1 MYLNY
6 LRNGKVGPN
15 WTSYLRMGAFYTNF
29 SIISTAEISCF
40 SVKIS
45 SLPFVLLVTLLQQ
58 VPCVPVPDGN
68 RGVFRWGI
76 GVPDVNRAVFRWGIG
91 VPNAN
96 RGVFRREIGVPN
108 VNRGVFRWGIWA
120 VLFVSPPQK
129 NNNGASQLAYFLAN
143 THDAVFQYSRTGITV
158 LRILLCWVSCS
169 LFTI

>member
-68 RGVFRWGI
+68 RG
-76 GVPDVNRAVFRWGIG
+76 VFRWGIG